1 MAELELREELGKGQY
16 GVVQKVFHKP
26 TKVIMA
32 MKVHC
37 RARTNR
43 LLADGADLTAIC
55 ARIQEIRLELDT
67 SKLNQILMELDVLH
81 KSHSPYIVE
90 FYGAFFI
97 ESCVY
102 YCMEYMDA
110 GSLDWLFPYKGGAPE
125 VVLKAISYSVVKG
138 LKFLKEELS
147 IIHRDVKPTNVLA
160 NTKGQIKLCDFGVSG
175 QLIQSLAKTNI
186 GCQSYMAPERIAL
199 ADTGAYTVASDVW
212 SFGISCL
219 EVGSGQ
225 YPYPADRYDS
235 IYAQLSAIIHES
247 PPDLPADRFSPDA
260 IDFVQ
265 SCLQKDPTARATYP
279 QLLEHRFIADFDEQ
293 AFAPTMAAWVTEALA
308 WHMSHPEAHVAA
320 NPPKSSLLPNSLRD
334 MTVGERPAGSAL
346 QLFLIDIPQLCMVF
360 VATDAAPVPVPGS
373 TPPLPPPNDDHAGS
387 LFRRSM
393 FRLSLRGSRPSI
405 ATPPP
410 TASPPA
416 VASPVTNS
424 GGHLSPMA
432 LAHGSSYSSASSV
445 RSVSST
451 GLSSVVET
459 SNLVKTVDDVSG
471 TKQINN
477 YLVLQELGRG
487 VHGKVKLARRTDT
500 GELVA
505 MKILRKT
512 TRTRRLGFANLN
524 RLTASPAG
532 DNGIAAAAAAAANS
546 QLEKIRR
553 EIAIMKKLRHPNVV
567 QLYEVID
574 DPSSDKVYI
583 VLEYLAGGEIKWKRT
598 APNADSSGHLPSG
611 RLAPTAPLLSVDEAR
626 AIFRD
631 IVAGLE
637 YLHSQGIIHRD
648 VKPAN
653 LIRGADGRVKFDPS
667 GRLYFAGKAVLHADG
682 VDFSS
687 GNSYKINMA
696 ELELRE
702 ELGKG
707 QYGVVQKVFHKP
719 TKVIMA
725 MKVHCRA
732 RTNRL
737 LADGADLTAICARIQ
752 EIRLELDTSKLNQI
766 LMELDVLHKSHSP
779 YIVEFYG
786 AFFIESCQINNY
798 LVLQELGRGVHGKV
812 KLARRTDT
820 GELVAMKILRKTTR
834 TRRLGF
840 ANLNRLTASPAGDN
854 GIAAAAAAAANS
866 QLEKIRREIAIMK
879 KLRHPNVVQLYEV
892 IDDPS
897 SDKVYIVLEYL
908 AGGEIKWKRTAPNA
922 DSSGHLP
929 SGRLAP
935 TAPLLSVDEARAI
948 FRDIVAGLEYL
959 HSQGIIHRDVKPAN
973 LIRGAD
979 GRVKLSDF
987 GVSHFSPRQ
996 FQKEQKEIARRRSSL
1011 NLSAAAASSVSPA
1024 AAAMKILRKS
1034 TRTRRL
1040 GFANLNRLTA
1050 SPAGDNELAK
1060 TAGSPAFFAPE
1071 LCVLHDEPSSAVCD
1085 VAGIDSPSSASA
1097 ARFPITKAIDIW
1109 AAGVTLYCLVFGCC
1123 PFVADSEFELFER
1136 IPVQPL
1142 TFPEDMLPLDPD
1154 LEDLFRRVLDKNPET
1169 RATLADIKHHPWVR
1183 RGLSDTGYA
1192 DWLAATDPVQYEVV
1206 EVSDAEVR
1214 EAVSSGLMERI
1225 KRQWARLSVSLLNVA
1240 GSVLDEF
1247 LSPSSSPTTPRAPP
1261 TGRDTAVYDA
1271 FRQRTNSPFRR
1282 FLFRC
1287 GKHAS
1292 KSAHVLSRSPDDATG
1307 SDRGSAMFRRGSAV
1321 DDYDDADEYGQQQN
1335 SHDAHLHASQP
1346 ERWAS
1351 AADGEDDEDDD
1362 VDMAALEEEQER
1374 RRQRTWASEFD
1385 DDVLASISTSH
1396 MHVGPDASRGTS
1408 PSFLEDP
1415 DEDDE
1420 GDDDDDDGLVLP
1432 SSSAGGRRAA
1442 SAPAVAVRPWPALV
1456 APVPVDKSQNSIT
1469 ELDESI
1475 VDEDALAPMRGGGST
1490 GSAGAKSWLTGDVPT
1505 LPSRPSILIDDEPL
1519 VDLSM
1524 DSLVVQRNTR
1534 YVDPDEDDQQ
1544 EQDASATLPGA
1555 VGSALGFPAA
1565 AGDGIASGP
1574 SASAS
1579 RPMNSSDAGK
1589 GGPCI

>member
-1 MAELELREELGKGQY
+1 M
-16 GVVQKVFHKP
+16 P
-26 TKVIMA
+26 
-32 MKVHC
+32 
-37 RARTNR
+37 
-43 LLADGADLTAIC
+43 
-55 ARIQEIRLELDT
+55 
-67 SKLNQILMELDVLH
+67 
-81 KSHSPYIVE
+81 P
-90 FYGAFFI
+90 
-97 ESCVY
+97 
-102 YCMEYMDA
+102 
-110 GSLDWLFPYKGGAPE
+110 PPAP
-125 VVLKAISYSVVKG
+125 S
-138 LKFLKEELS
+138 
-147 IIHRDVKPTNVLA
+147 
-160 NTKGQIKLCDFGVSG
+160 
-175 QLIQSLAKTNI
+175 
-186 GCQSYMAPERIAL
+186 
-199 ADTGAYTVASDVW
+199 
-212 SFGISCL
+212 
-219 EVGSGQ
+219 
-225 YPYPADRYDS
+225 
-235 IYAQLSAIIHES
+235 
-247 PPDLPADRFSPDA
+247 
-260 IDFVQ
+260 
-265 SCLQKDPTARATYP
+265 
-279 QLLEHRFIADFDEQ
+279 
-293 AFAPTMAAWVTEALA
+293 
-308 WHMSHPEAHVAA
+308 
-320 NPPKSSLLPNSLRD
+320 
-334 MTVGERPAGSAL
+334 
-346 QLFLIDIPQLCMVF
+346 
-360 VATDAAPVPVPGS
+360 ATDAAPVPGPGS
-373 TPPLPPPNDDHAGS
+373 TPPPNDDHTGS

-424 GGHLSPMA
+424 GGHLSPMP
-432 LAHGSSYSSASSV
+432 LTHGSSYSSASSV

-459 SNLVKTVDDVSG
+459 NNLVKTVDDVSG

-524 RLTASPAG
+524 RLAASPTG

-598 APNADSSGHLPSG
+598 SPNADSSGHLPSG
-611 RLAPTAPLLSVDEAR
+611 RP
-626 AIFRD
+626 
-631 IVAGLE
+631 
-637 YLHSQGIIHRD
+637 
-648 VKPAN
+648 
-653 LIRGADGRVKFDPS
+653 
-667 GRLYFAGKAVLHADG
+667 
-682 VDFSS
+682 
-687 GNSYKINMA
+687 
-696 ELELRE
+696 
-702 ELGKG
+702 
-707 QYGVVQKVFHKP
+707 
-719 TKVIMA
+719 
-725 MKVHCRA
+725 
-732 RTNRL
+732 
-737 LADGADLTAICARIQ
+737 
-752 EIRLELDTSKLNQI
+752 
-766 LMELDVLHKSHSP
+766 
-779 YIVEFYG
+779 
-786 AFFIESCQINNY
+786 
-798 LVLQELGRGVHGKV
+798 
-812 KLARRTDT
+812 
-820 GELVAMKILRKTTR
+820 
-834 TRRLGF
+834 
-840 ANLNRLTASPAGDN
+840 
-854 GIAAAAAAAANS
+854 
-866 QLEKIRREIAIMK
+866 
-879 KLRHPNVVQLYEV
+879 
-892 IDDPS
+892 
-897 SDKVYIVLEYL
+897 
-908 AGGEIKWKRTAPNA
+908 
-922 DSSGHLP
+922 
-929 SGRLAP
+929 AP

-1011 NLSAAAASSVSPA
+1011 NLSAAVASSSVSPSAAMAMATANVA
-1024 AAAMKILRKS
+1024 AAKKEPRLKLRKS
-1034 TRTRRL
+1034 RRS
-1040 GFANLNRLTA
+1040 LT
-1050 SPAGDNELAK
+1050 SPSPSQTPPPPPPPISTSIPSPHGDSTYNDVLYGSNSFNDDEELAK

-1071 LCVLHDEPSSAVCD
+1071 LCVLHDEPFSAACD
-1085 VAGIDSPSSASA
+1085 VAGIDSPPPSA
-1097 ARFPITKAIDIW
+1097 RPTRPPITKAIDIW

-1154 LEDLFRRVLDKNPET
+1154 LEDLFRRVLDKNPDT

-1183 RGLSDTGYA
+1183 RGMSETEYT
-1192 DWLAATDPVQYEVV
+1192 DWLAATDPVQYEAV

-1240 GSVLDEF
+1240 GSGSGARHRATSMPSVNPPDAIPPRPTTAPAAYDSRGALDSPASPASGGTASPARGGSSTRLVVPTPRPALFRSLDES
-1247 LSPSSSPTTPRAPP
+1247 LSPTSSPPHPAPP
-1261 TGRDTAVYDA
+1261 TAATPPSTTPLSS
-1271 FRQRTNSPFRR
+1271 RTNSPFRR
-1282 FLFRC
+1282 FFSVR
-1287 GKHAS
+1287 KHAS
-1292 KSAHVLSRSPDDATG
+1292 MSAHVLSRSPNDAAG
-1307 SDRGSAMFRRGSAV
+1307 PVRGSPVFHRGSAV
-1321 DDYDDADEYGQQQN
+1321 EDYDDADEYGQQQHP
-1335 SHDAHLHASQP
+1335 HDAHLTAPQP

-1351 AADGEDDEDDD
+1351 AADGEDDDDDDD

-1420 GDDDDDDGLVLP
+1420 DDDDDDGLVLP

-1456 APVPVDKSQNSIT
+1456 APIPLDKSQYSIT

-1475 VDEDALAPMRGGGST
+1475 VGEDALAPIRGGGST
-1490 GSAGAKSWLTGDVPT
+1490 GSAGAKSRLMGDAPT

-1544 EQDASATLPGA
+1544 GQEVPATLPGT
-1555 VGSALGFPAA
+1555 VGTALGFAA
-1565 AGDGIASGP
+1565 AARVSGAQDLP
-1574 SASAS
+1574 RRRS
-1579 RPMNSSDAGK
+1579 GQ
-1589 GGPCI
+1589 